1 VAIVTGLH
9 PGGGAW
15 PPSVAT
21 VRAEIATACQNPDVA
36 SEPSEVNFACDSD
49 TRQVLWVFA
58 LLTSGD
64 NPGYADPVTGRAGL
78 EPITPAQG
86 GAIAALLNL
95 HHPYDPASPVDS
107 LSVAARAINNIIG
120 GATLTTAAGAPAVQ
134 GGLASSGANCE
145 RYTGSADLRAR
156 PGYPAICAR
165 PVTSQRGLAA
175 LVTDVFRQW
184 MTGAPAQAG
193 INAGVLFT
201 HAGDPGDP
209 KVRAILGSLPGF
221 GL

>member
-1 VAIVTGLH
+1 MTGLR
-9 PGGGAW
+9 PGGGW

-21 VRAEIATACQNPDVA
+21 VRAEIATACQNSNVA
-36 SEPSEVNFACDSD
+36 SEPGQVNFACGSD
-49 TRQVLWVFA
+49 TRQVLWVFS

-64 NPGYADPVTGRAGL
+64 NPEYADPVTGRQGL
-78 EPITPAQG
+78 EPITAAQG

-120 GATLTTAAGAPAVQ
+120 GATLTTASGSPAVQ

-145 RYTGSADLRAR
+145 RYTGSASLRTR
-156 PGYPAICAR
+156 PGYPAMCAR
-165 PVTSQRGLAA
+165 PVTSQRGLAD
-175 LVTDVFRQW
+175 LVTDVFRKW

-201 HAGDPGDP
+201 HAGDPGNP
-209 KVRAILGSLPGF
+209 QVRAIVASLPGF